1 MYSGDIAARLQLIE
15 SGVAPVAAATAIA
28 ADPASTPGQR
38 VTALVVQQL
47 ASGQFDVLV
56 GGRTL
61 QLTLPPQTEV
71 GQQLQLRQAPGGRWV
86 AADAAAPVLAR
97 VDEDLGGGQF
107 KVIVGGT
114 TLQLALPPQTEVG
127 QTVPLRQTANGQWAI
142 ADSAGSGTAATQTS
156 MSQAGRLVD
165 LLVQAMPKPASMPED
180 AAPVLAAAPVA
191 SADLAPALPRTL
203 AAALATA
210 LANSG
215 VFYESHLLQWSAGSR
230 SLASVT
236 AEPQAQLEASAPT
249 PQPSSAVM
257 QDAAAN
263 TPAAVTPSAAAMSAS
278 VQQAGVHPDTVPL
291 IARQLNTLETG
302 TVTWRG
308 ELWPGQNLH
317 WEIARDDDANDASG
331 SRARAADGSP
341 KWRTRLTLSFPHL
354 GAVTANLQ
362 LQGNTVRVSLA
373 AADPSTQQK
382 LDTATPALAS
392 ALANAGL
399 NMQPLEFEHEPAIQ
413 G

>member
-1 MYSGDIAARLQLIE
+1 MYTGDIAARLQLIE
-15 SGVAPVAAATAIA
+15 SSVAPVAAATAIA

-47 ASGQFDVLV
+47 AGGQFDVLV

-86 AADAAAPVLAR
+86 AADTATPVLAR
-97 VDEDLGGGQF
+97 VDEDLGSGQF
-107 KVIVGGT
+107 KVMVGGT
-114 TLQLALPPQTEVG
+114 ALQLALPPQTEVG
-127 QTVPLRQTANGQWAI
+127 QAVPLRLTANGQWAI
-142 ADSAGSGTAATQTS
+142 ADSADSSTPATQTS

-165 LLVQAMPKPASMPED
+165 LLAQAAPKPASMPED
-180 AAPVLAAAPVA
+180 ATPVLAAAPVP
-191 SADLAPALPRTL
+191 SAGL
-203 AAALATA
+203 AAALPSTLATA
-210 LANSG
+210 LSTALTNSG
-215 VFYESHLLQWSAGSR
+215 VFYESHLQQWSAGSR

-236 AEPQAQLEASAPT
+236 AEPQAQLNAGGANPL
-249 PQPSSAVM
+249 PS
-257 QDAAAN
+257 
-263 TPAAVTPSAAAMSAS
+263 AAVAQYAATNAPAAAAMSAG
-278 VQQAGVHPDTVPL
+278 VQQAGVHPDTVPI

-308 ELWPGQNLH
+308 ELWPGQNMH

-331 SRARAADGSP
+331 NGASAGGESP
-341 KWRTRLTLSFPHL
+341 KWRTRLTVSFPHL

-362 LQGNTVRVSLA
+362 LQGNAVGVLLD
-373 AADPSTQQK
+373 AADPSTRQK
-382 LDTATPALAS
+382 LDAATPALGS
-392 ALANAGL
+392 ALADAGL
-399 NMQPLEFEHEPAIQ
+399 NMQSLEFDHEPAIQ